1 MTTTTRNTQI
11 TFLSPLE
18 VSVDGHASFTPTSK
32 VGAKVASVNLTDGRI
47 FKVGQTLILNKMPF
61 KINTIDNETPLKCTL
76 RVANRTK
83 ASMLVMPM
91 LNGDKRLYMYDKL
104 LLNCF
109 IGENQDTLVLVY
121 RFSAEAVFL
130 KFESAL
136 KSFKN
141 FIKCSDPNEYS
152 VLFEFSIPKK
162 YTQNFKYFLEG
173 KYSKF
178 DPEYK
183 MKILKF
189 HGLDVDSQISE
200 ILFKLESRKLAL
212 EKKLNVT
219 LGEDVELLSIIDI
232 EKETFKLEDYF

>member
-1 MTTTTRNTQI
+1 MTTTTRNTKI
-11 TFLSPLE
+11 IFLSPLE
-18 VSVDGHASFTPTSK
+18 VTVDGHASFTPTNKIGKKS
-32 VGAKVASVNLTDGRI
+32 ASVDLTDGRV
-47 FKVGQTLILNKMPF
+47 FKIGQTITLNKIPF
-61 KINTIDNETPLKCTL
+61 KINTIDTTTPSKCIL

-136 KSFKN
+136 KSFRN
-141 FIKCSDPNEYS
+141 FIKSSDPNEYS
-152 VLFEFSIPKK
+152 VLFEFSIPEK
-162 YTQNFKYFLEG
+162 YSQNFKYFIEG

-178 DPEYK
+178 DSEYK
-183 MKILKF
+183 MKILNF
-189 HGLDVDSQISE
+189 HNLNIDSQIAE
-200 ILFKLESRKLAL
+200 ILFKSESRKLAL

-219 LGEDVELLSIIDI
+219 LEEDVELLSIIDI
-232 EKETFKLEDYF
+232 EKETFKLKDYF